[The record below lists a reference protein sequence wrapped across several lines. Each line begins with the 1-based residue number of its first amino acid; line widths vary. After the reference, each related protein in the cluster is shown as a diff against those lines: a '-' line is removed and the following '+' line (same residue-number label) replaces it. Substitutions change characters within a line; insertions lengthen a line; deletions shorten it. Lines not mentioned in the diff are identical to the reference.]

1 MKILFAVA
9 LTGGSIA
16 WAADS
21 VPLDVK
27 TGQWEYTVTTQIS
40 GLPQS
45 AQQQSAMASIPPEQ
59 LAKLPPAQ
67 RAKIE
72 AAMGA
77 LSGKPM
83 TTTSKSCI
91 KKEDLAK
98 YIPSNTNK
106 NQSCKTT
113 IVSSSRSKQ
122 EIKMDCE
129 NNSGSQSGTLVV
141 EALSPE
147 STKFSLQMT
156 ASKGQGMNMTING
169 TSKWLGESCTDAK

>member
-1 MKILFAVA
+1 MKILLAVA
-9 LTGGSIA
+9 LTGGSIV

-21 VPLDVK
+21 IPLDVK
-27 TGQWEYTVTTQIS
+27 TGQWENTVTTQIS
-40 GLPQS
+40 GVPQS
-45 AQQQSAMASIPPEQ
+45 AQQQSATASIPPEQ

-83 TTTSKSCI
+83 TNISKSCL

-98 YIPSNTNK
+98 YIPNANK

-113 IVSSSRSKQ
+113 IVSSSRTKQ

-141 EALSPE
+141 EVLSPE
-147 STKFSLQMT
+147 STKFNLQMT
-156 ASKGQGMNMTING
+156 ASKGQGMNMTVSG
-169 TSKWLGESCTDAK
+169 TSKWLGETCTDTK